1 MRRLLPY
8 VAFGLTLFAIGL
20 CVLIPLLSCRPTH
33 PASPARFVQ
42 EVPMPNHTRIYPV
55 AAHGCGGENLP
66 ADRETRMRVCA
77 EKGVRP

>member
-8 VAFGLTLFAIGL
+8 VAFGLTLFALGL
-20 CVLIPLLSCRPTH
+20 LVLIPLLSCRPTH

-42 EVPMPNHTRIYPV
+42 EVSMPHHTRIYPV
-55 AAHGCGGENLP
+55 PAHGCGGENLP
-66 ADRETRMRVCA
+66 ADRESRSPVLA